1 MDGRLG
7 VIPVISHVLTRRLQA
22 LRYQGQASGA
32 DSSYRATWSLS
43 GRASPSRPLWRLSA
57 TNLKTFNRF
66 PERVSDR
73 FGVIRRQRS
82 DAAADLQLQ
91 QQARSKHRQFPAYRQ

>member
-32 DSSYRATWSLS
+32 ESTYRATWSLS
-43 GRASPSRPLWRLSA
+43 GAGLGPGHPDQHSNMIQTTFTDRETDHYQGPSCKS
-57 TNLKTFNRF
+57 
-66 PERVSDR
+66 
-73 FGVIRRQRS
+73 Q
-82 DAAADLQLQ
+82 
-91 QQARSKHRQFPAYRQ
+91 